1 MDVKTDIKP
10 LENVPLSSYS
20 TMRLGGP
27 ARYLLEVRDPSEIPP
42 AIAWAEEQMIDV
54 IMIGVGS
61 NIIWHDSGFEGLV
74 LVNKITGF
82 ELQKQEFSSFATIGA
97 GEPWDSVVARTVA
110 EDLSGVEQLS
120 LIPGLTGATP
130 VQNVGAYGREISDAL
145 VTVQAYD
152 REEKKMVVIPKSEC
166 DFAYRKSRFNTT
178 DKGRFFITSIT
189 LTLSPNPPMP
199 PFYATLQSYLTQ
211 NNITTYTPQTI
222 RDAVIAIRTSK
233 LPDPAKIA
241 NCGSFFWNPIIGYT
255 QLQELREKYSGIKYW
270 EVGDDEYK
278 ISAAWLLE
286 WLGLKGYHEPNTGMA
301 IYDKHSLVFVN
312 ESAKDT
318 ASLIAFRDA
327 IKAKVKEK
335 FGIEL
340 QQEPLLLP

>member
-1 MDVKTDIKP
+1 MKP

-20 TMRLGGP
+20 TMRLGGQ
-27 ARYLLEVRDPSEIPP
+27 ARYLLEIKSPNEIGP
-42 AIAWAEEQMIDV
+42 ALDWAEEQMIDV

-61 NIIWHDSGFEGLV
+61 NIIWQDSGFDGLV
-74 LVNKITGF
+74 LVNKIMGF
-82 ELQKQEFSSFATIGA
+82 ELQKQEYSSFATIGA
-97 GEPWDSVVARTVA
+97 GEPWDSVVARIVD
-110 EDLSGVEQLS
+110 ENLSGVEQLS

-130 VQNVGAYGREISDAL
+130 VQNVGAYGREISDVL
-145 VTVQAYD
+145 ITVQAYD
-152 REEKKMVVIPKSEC
+152 RQEKKMVVIPKSEC
-166 DFAYRKSRFNTT
+166 DFAYRRSRFNTT

-199 PFYATLQSYLTQ
+199 PFYATLQNYLTQ
-211 NNITTYTPQTI
+211 NNVTKYTPRSI
-222 RDAVIAIRTSK
+222 RDGVIAIRSSK

-241 NCGSFFWNPIIGYT
+241 NCGSFFWNPIIGFEKI
-255 QLQELREKYSGIKYW
+255 QELREKYPEIKYW

-278 ISAAWLLE
+278 VSAAWLLE

-312 ESAKDT
+312 ESAKNT

-327 IKAKVKEK
+327 ILAKVKDK